1 LDKRGRCEVRATAP
15 VCAQRCSHT
24 LPPVLLTSQHSHN
37 AALIMNKKIIQIT
50 QLQND
55 PIIIT
60 DSGEYVIELAKS
72 GAEVVISG
80 VFLAER
86 SDVVDVTV
94 IVHHKAPN
102 TRAET
107 VLKGVGRDRARIRF
121 VGRIIIDP
129 DCGNSNS
136 FLTERIL
143 LLSDEAKA
151 ETIPD
156 LEILTDDVKC
166 SHAASISRI
175 PEEQIFY
182 LMSRGM
188 SRKSAESLIIEG
200 FLTPHST

>member
-1 LDKRGRCEVRATAP
+1 
-15 VCAQRCSHT
+15 
-24 LPPVLLTSQHSHN
+24 
-37 AALIMNKKIIQIT
+37 MKKTIQIT

-60 DSGEYVIELAKS
+60 NSGEYVIELTKS
-72 GAEVVISG
+72 GAEVTISG
-80 VFLAER
+80 AFLAEK

-94 IVHHKAPN
+94 VVHHKAPN

-129 DCGNSNS
+129 ECGNSNS

-175 PEEQIFY
+175 PEDHIFY
-182 LMSRGM
+182 LMSRCID
-188 SRKSAESLIIEG
+188 RVTAENMIVSG
-200 FLTPHST
+200 FLEQS